1 VAGEVTLKEVKLLDN
16 LAVFICLVISVLVGV
31 SGGVVLTMFVIYLIV
46 KSYGQIISYISDLK
60 VYVDLN

>member
-1 VAGEVTLKEVKLLDN
+1 VAGEVSLKEVKLLDN

-31 SGGVVLTMFVIYLIV
+31 SGGVILTMFVIYLIV

>member
-60 VYVDLN
+60 VYVDLI